1 MLVWSFRLVE
11 TVGSICSFGSR
22 WGRPSDPS
30 EELLWPLGPSW
41 RPESFWS
48 WRSRCRK
55 PSARWNTSTKENKRI
70 KLIFFASLSD
80 LFLNDLLIRRDMIWW
95 EYRQDSNFNFQHR
108 TSWQFRKKRF
118 GNLEHLMKVDLKA
131 ANALRS

>member
-22 WGRPSDPS
+22 WGRLSDPS

-55 PSARWNTSTKENKRI
+55 PSARLNTSTNENKRI
-70 KLIFFASLSD
+70 KLYFFASLSD
-80 LFLNDLLIRRDMIWW
+80 LFLNDLWSVGIWYD
-95 EYRQDSNFNFQHR
+95 ESTDRIQISIFNTRLLSNYE
-108 TSWQFRKKRF
+108 KMF
-118 GNLEHLMKVDLKA
+118 GNLEHLMKVDLTA
-131 ANALRS
+131 ANSLRS